1 MNAIS
6 RRHFL
11 EKSAH
16 VAGLGGLR
24 APPTG
29 SAGSAIELVGEQPG
43 GSRSEIA
50 RQWVTVLTHTH
61 RWRWPNDHSTVAFD
75 DAQRLLAEWCAQ
87 SGIKA
92 VGVGSAWDPVSLATY
107 LRYEGPDRDLY
118 YSGRVDPRTV
128 MDTGAVYGT
137 IDQLN
142 RLARGRTLFYLDNE
156 TPKGATGHMW
166 WFGYR
171 YNYPAWH
178 DYSQDRPIHLFLND
192 TDIEINPLTGQP
204 HTRLTLFEIMA
215 AQHEAGA
222 LGVFAHPTRWWTSG
236 AQFVTNIAAFAPMFL
251 AVYGGLDGLTVMGD
265 RAFNQDYQRL
275 WFHFLDTGAVVP
287 GFAEMDSALN
297 AGLKQAGPG
306 LFLNYMPVGASPS
319 LEKIV
324 ASARAGRSF
333 ASNGPLVT
341 IEVDGRPMGA
351 GVATSSGQKHR
362 LDITAYPAPDQQ
374 EVGRIE
380 IISNQGR
387 VIAARDH
394 FRGGRI
400 TYHLAGRSEPGYI
413 VVRVFGEQDDPGKAV
428 KYHAVTNPIYLRPEG
443 FRVVAAS
450 TDCLVRV
457 RPQSPWLGGSLE
469 FQDPKG
475 NTIRR
480 HPVREGSIEES
491 VPADTQI
498 VLRRDGIHDVR
509 FFVALEN
516 EVVQKRLQ
524 YLMRGE
530 FRRDYPDIKPS
541 QVPIEAF
548 GLAEMRAALRS
559 FSYSI

>member
-1 MNAIS
+1 MNAIT

-11 EKSAH
+11 GKSAL
-16 VAGLGGLR
+16 VAGLPGPR
-24 APPTG
+24 AP
-29 SAGSAIELVGEQPG
+29 AGAAPDIELVREQPG

-61 RWRWPNDHSTVAFD
+61 RWRWPDDRATVPFE
-75 DAQRLLAEWCAQ
+75 DAQRQLAEWCAQ
-87 SGIKA
+87 LGIKA

-128 MDTGAVYGT
+128 MDTAAVYGT

-142 RLARGRTLFYLDNE
+142 RFSRGRTLFYLDNE
-156 TPKGATGHMW
+156 TPKGATGHVW

-171 YNYPAWH
+171 YDYPAWH

-204 HTRLTLFEIMA
+204 HTRRTLFEIMA
-215 AQHEAGA
+215 AQHQNGA

-236 AQFVTNIAAFAPMFL
+236 DTFVTNIAAFAPVFL
-251 AVYGGLDGLTVMGD
+251 AIYGGLDGFTVMGD

-275 WFHFLDTGAVVP
+275 WFHFLDTGAVAP

-297 AGLKQAGPG
+297 AGLKQFGHD
-306 LFLNYMPVGASPS
+306 LYLNYMPVGPNPS

-324 ASARAGRSF
+324 ASARACRSF

-341 IEVDGRPMGA
+341 MEVDGRSMGTVV
-351 GVATSSGQKHR
+351 GTSRGQNHR
-362 LDITAYPAPDQQ
+362 LDITVYPAPD
-374 EVGRIE
+374 ETAVGLIE

-387 VIAARDH
+387 VIAARNQ
-394 FRGGRI
+394 FKGGRI

-413 VVRVFGEQDDPGKAV
+413 VVRVFGEHDNPERTV
-428 KYHAVTNPIYLRPEG
+428 KYHAVTNPVYLHPAG
-443 FRVVAAS
+443 FRSVAAT
-450 TDCLVRV
+450 TDCHIRI
-457 RPQSPWLGGSLE
+457 RSQSPWLGGSLE

-475 NTIRR
+475 GTIRR
-480 HPVREGSIEES
+480 RDVQEGNIEES
-491 VPADTQI
+491 VPADAQI
-498 VLRRDGIHDVR
+498 VLRKSGIRDLR
-509 FFVALEN
+509 FSIALEN
-516 EVVQKRLQ
+516 EVVRKRLQ

-530 FRRDYPDIKPS
+530 FRHDYPNIRPG

-548 GLAEMRAALRS
+548 GLAEIRQALRS